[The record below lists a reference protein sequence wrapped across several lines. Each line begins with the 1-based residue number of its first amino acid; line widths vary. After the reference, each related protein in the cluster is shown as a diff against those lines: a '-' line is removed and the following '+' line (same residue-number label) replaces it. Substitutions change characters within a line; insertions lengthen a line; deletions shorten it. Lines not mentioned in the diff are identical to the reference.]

1 MKYSKMGT
9 LKSLMLA
16 ALVTLG
22 LTSCSNDDSSS
33 NGTASLTVRMTDAPG
48 DYDAV
53 LIDVQDVMIKT
64 SSTTQVEGEE
74 DGWVSV
80 GNVQTGIYDLLELTG
95 GVSQVL
101 ANTEV
106 EAGFVSQIRLI
117 LGNDNSV
124 VVDGETIPLSTPSAQ
139 QSGLKLQLNQELEA
153 GENYSFLLDFDVDES
168 IVRQENG
175 GYTLKPVIRL
185 SAEANAG
192 AIIGEVQPST
202 FRSLVKATNATTTVS
217 AYTATNGKFS
227 LNGVPPGTYQITITP
242 DAVAQLPSITINNVV
257 VEANSTTEIETQF
270 LE

>member
-1 MKYSKMGT
+1 MKYSKLRI
-9 LKSLMLA
+9 LKTFFLA
-16 ALVTLG
+16 TIITLG
-22 LTSCSNDDSSS
+22 LSSCSNDDSS
-33 NGTASLTVRMTDAPG
+33 NKGTAKLTVRMTDAPG

-53 LIDVQDVMIKT
+53 LIDVEDVMIKT
-64 SSTTQVEGEE
+64 SATANAQVEEG
-74 DGWVSV
+74 GWVSV
-80 GNVQTGIYDLLELTG
+80 GNVQAGIYDLLELTG

-153 GENYSFLLDFDVDES
+153 NENYSFLFDFDVDES
-168 IVRQENG
+168 VVRQGNG

-185 SAEANAG
+185 SAQANAG

-202 FRSLVKATNATTTVS
+202 FRSLVKAQNATTTVS

-257 VEANSTTEIETQF
+257 VEANNTTEIETQF
-270 LE
+270 LQ